1 MESSLAPQGLE
12 HWIDLLRDK
21 RLPVPAQTLVLLR
34 QQLQDP
40 EVSLQQIHPII
51 GRDPVLT
58 MHCISL
64 ANRLNR
70 NPDTDVSTIELAVA
84 TLGLTRIIELTAQ
97 LPVIQ
102 LNSASVP
109 HKQYFHALADSYH
122 AATQAAA
129 LCRYKDPT
137 LINNTRTAALFYAVG
152 HWALW
157 RYAPQQMSQIKI
169 RIYEQQ
175 QDTALAE
182 YEVLGCTLQQLS
194 EQLVELWSL
203 SRLAGEA
210 LQHQTSPDAELL
222 QQTHLQ
228 AEHSP
233 ELSEQQK
240 RLVKQLL
247 NTHAY
252 PVKLANWLALTA
264 PLGWTHPKTLQ
275 IIGLISD
282 FRQKTID
289 KTTRK
294 LHQQCVKSSQE
305 HPLPGLLSPAA
316 LMLLLP
322 SELVLNYRIDTK
334 DLGTDPTKN
343 ILNSVISP
351 KKLASIKRLASNQRL
366 TPLTTARQDGP
377 PDPLAATF
385 RDEAIFHQTLQ
396 QLLSPS
402 TQINTLRQVLALL
415 KRGLVQGLGLERLIC
430 FTIDTAMQLSPVSDQ
445 NSATDLSSFT
455 LNLNIPSLFK
465 KMSHKQLAVWVH
477 RDNRA
482 RIWTELPEP
491 FKTLGHPQSF
501 ALISLFDGN
510 QPALML
516 YADRHPDDLAISA
529 FQFQKFKQ
537 LAVAANR
544 CIQQIATNSNKDA
557 C

>member
-12 HWIDLLRDK
+12 HWVDLLRDK
-21 RLPVPAQTLVLLR
+21 LLPVPAQTLGLLR

-40 EVSLQQIHPII
+40 QVSLQQIQPII

-70 NPDTDVSTIELAVA
+70 NPDTDVSTIELAVS
-84 TLGLTRIIELTAQ
+84 TLGLTRIVELTGK
-97 LPVIQ
+97 LPAIR
-102 LNSASVP
+102 LNYASVP

-129 LCRYKDPT
+129 LCRYKDRA

-169 RIYEQQ
+169 RVYEQQ

-182 YEVLGCTLQQLS
+182 YEILGCTVQQLS

-203 SRLAGEA
+203 SQLAGEA

-222 QQTHLQ
+222 QQVHLQ
-228 AEHSP
+228 AEHSQTLT
-233 ELSEQQK
+233 ELQK
-240 RLVKQLL
+240 RNAKQLI
-247 NTHAY
+247 NTLAY

-264 PLGWTHPKTLQ
+264 TLGWTHPKTLQ
-275 IIGLISD
+275 IIGFISD
-282 FRQKTID
+282 FRQTSVD
-289 KTTRK
+289 ETTAK
-294 LHQQCVKSSQE
+294 LHQQCVQSSHQ

-316 LMLLLP
+316 LLLLLP

-343 ILNSVISP
+343 ILTSVISP
-351 KKLASIKRLASNQRL
+351 KKLLSIKLL
-366 TPLTTARQDGP
+366 TSSLTSTPATTAAQDGP

-415 KRGLVQGLGLERLIC
+415 KRGLVPGLGLERLIC
-430 FTIDTAMQLSPVSDQ
+430 FTIDTAMQLSPVSDPD
-445 NSATDLSSFT
+445 SATDLSHFT

-465 KMSHKQLAVWVH
+465 KMSQKQLAVWVH
-477 RDNRA
+477 SDNRA

-491 FKTLGHPQSF
+491 FKALCHPQSF
-501 ALISLFDGN
+501 ALISLFEGN

-516 YADRHPDDLAISA
+516 YADRHPQDLAISA

-544 CIQQIATNSNKDA
+544 CILQLATNSNKDVR
-557 C
+557 